1 MRESLW
7 AFRRVFENGSLRRL
21 QLAWAGSNVGAWAYT
36 IAIAV
41 YAFGQDGAYAV
52 GLIGL
57 ARWVAAG
64 VASPL
69 TGVLGDRYPRVRVM
83 VATDLARVT
92 LLGLMAL
99 LVAAGGPPL
108 VVYVL
113 SIVGTV
119 IGTASAPLRQR
130 SSRTWRAA
138 RRS

>member
-41 YAFGQDGAYAV
+41 YAFGEDGAYAV

-64 VASPL
+64 VASPNSETPEL
-69 TGVLGDRYPRVRVM
+69 IRWDQ
-83 VATDLARVT
+83 
-92 LLGLMAL
+92 
-99 LVAAGGPPL
+99 AAFSEAVEDPP
-108 VVYVL
+108 
-113 SIVGTV
+113 
-119 IGTASAPLRQR
+119 PPH
-130 SSRTWRAA
+130 
-138 RRS
+138 